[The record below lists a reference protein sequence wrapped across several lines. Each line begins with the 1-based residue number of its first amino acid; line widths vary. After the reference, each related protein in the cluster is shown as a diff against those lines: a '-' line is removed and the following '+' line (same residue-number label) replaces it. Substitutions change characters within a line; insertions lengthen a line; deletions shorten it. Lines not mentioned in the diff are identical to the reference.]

1 MLKYA
6 GKEFDMLIVILF
18 QLFISL
24 LLMAIMADIAK
35 MAETFDKVCDI
46 AWRWFASQDDDEEDD
61 DGEDD

>member
-35 MAETFDKVCDI
+35 MAESFDKLCNI
-46 AWRWFASQDDDEEDD
+46 AWRWFASQDDDEED
-61 DGEDD
+61 EDE